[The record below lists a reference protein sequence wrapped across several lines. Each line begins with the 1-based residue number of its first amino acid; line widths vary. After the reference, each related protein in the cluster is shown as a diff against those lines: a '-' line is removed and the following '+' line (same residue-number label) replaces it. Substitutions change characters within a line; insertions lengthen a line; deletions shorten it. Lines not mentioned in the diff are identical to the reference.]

1 MNEET
6 LRQNLTRVRETLAS
20 SAAEGG
26 YAAPRLIAVTKT
38 HPAEAILPL
47 AGMGITDIGEN
58 RVQELREKLPALE
71 GKFRVHLI
79 GRLQT
84 NKVKYIIDDV
94 CLIQSVDRLELAR
107 EINRLAAAHERR
119 VPVLV
124 QVSPAGEPQKGG
136 VAPEDVRALLREMA
150 LMEGLQVSGL
160 MAVMPLTDDAV
171 YLERLFRGMRA
182 LFEAL
187 RQEALDGIRMEELS
201 MGMSGDYAL
210 AARCGATMV
219 RVGSAIFGP
228 RG

>member
-6 LRQNLTRVRETLAS
+6 LRQNLTHVRETLAT
-20 SAAEGG
+20 AAASGG
-26 YAAPRLIAVTKT
+26 YAAPKLIAVTKT

-47 AGMGITDIGEN
+47 AEMGITDIGEN
-58 RVQELREKLPALE
+58 RVQELRDKLPALE

-136 VAPEDVRALLREMA
+136 IAPEDVRALLREMA
-150 LMEGLQVSGL
+150 AMEGLQVSGL
-160 MAVMPLTDDAV
+160 MAVMPLTDDAA

>member
-6 LRQNLTRVRETLAS
+6 LRQNLTHVRETLAT
-20 SAAEGG
+20 AAASGG
-26 YAAPRLIAVTKT
+26 YAAPKLIAVTKT

-47 AGMGITDIGEN
+47 AEMGITDIGEN
-58 RVQELREKLPALE
+58 RVQELRDKLPALE

-150 LMEGLQVSGL
+150 PMEGLQVSGL
-160 MAVMPLTDDAV
+160 MAVMPLTDDAA

>member
-6 LRQNLTRVRETLAS
+6 LRQNLIHVRETLATV
-20 SAAEGG
+20 AASGG
-26 YAAPRLIAVTKT
+26 YAAPKLIAVTKT
-38 HPAEAILPL
+38 HPAEVILPL
-47 AGMGITDIGEN
+47 TGMGITDIGEN

-150 LMEGLQVSGL
+150 PMEGLQVSGL
-160 MAVMPLTDDAV
+160 MAVMPLTDDAA
-171 YLERLFRGMRA
+171 YLEGLFRGMRA

-187 RQEALDGIRMEELS
+187 RQEAMDGIRMEELS

>member
-6 LRQNLTRVRETLAS
+6 LRQNLTRVRETLAT
-20 SAAEGG
+20 AAASGG
-26 YAAPRLIAVTKT
+26 YATPRLIAVTKT
-38 HPAEAILPL
+38 HPAEVILPL

-58 RVQELREKLPALE
+58 RVQELRDKLPALE

-84 NKVKYIIDDV
+84 NKVKYIIDNV

-107 EINRLAAAHERR
+107 EINRLAVAHERR

-150 LMEGLQVSGL
+150 PMEGLQVSGL
-160 MAVMPLTDDAV
+160 MAVMPLTDDAA

>member
-6 LRQNLTRVRETLAS
+6 LRQNLTHVRETLAS

-26 YAAPRLIAVTKT
+26 YAAPKLIAVTKT

-47 AGMGITDIGEN
+47 AEMGVTDIGEN
-58 RVQELREKLPALE
+58 RVQEIRDKLPALE

-150 LMEGLQVSGL
+150 PMEGLQVSGL
-160 MAVMPLTDDAV
+160 MAVMPLTDDAA
-171 YLERLFRGMRA
+171 YLEGLFRDMRA